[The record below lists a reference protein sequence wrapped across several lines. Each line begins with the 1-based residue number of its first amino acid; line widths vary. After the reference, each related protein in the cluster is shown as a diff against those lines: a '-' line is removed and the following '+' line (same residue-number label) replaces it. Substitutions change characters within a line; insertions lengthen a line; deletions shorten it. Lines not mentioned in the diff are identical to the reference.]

1 MPDNINHPTHYNRG
15 NIETIDMIKNCMSP
29 SEFEGYL
36 QGNII
41 KYISRYKYKGTALED
56 LKKAEWYVARLIQ
69 EVESFIGKSST
80 ETGVLKELHDY
91 KPHHTE

>member
-15 NIETIDMIKNCMSP
+15 SIETIDMIKNCMSP

-56 LKKAEWYVARLIQ
+56 LKKAEWYVVRLIQ